1 MGSEMCIR
9 DRSYLAKFSGVDR
22 YEREQTMKVAVQAA
36 AMLGDPEIDEVLKVL
51 SVADENLQLRDLA
64 RKALKL

>member
-1 MGSEMCIR
+1 
-9 DRSYLAKFSGVDR
+9 
-22 YEREQTMKVAVQAA
+22 MKVAVQAA